1 MGIFSSLFGNQNR
14 LLAWQKLVMPN
25 SPDRLVL
32 NEQQLTQWTVVIT
45 EQDIKIINDCLKITQ
60 ETVKPDVFFSRLE
73 LLKEKI
79 AHLQLFEPYV
89 KFENANPTQLS
100 NTVHQKEQE
109 TISSF
114 LDRYLDAVCQKANAM
129 KSAKGKKNQYEKFY
143 DSLQEYYPLMNGEN
157 IQYIEEQYHFY
168 ATDGT
173 SEEYCEVYKQLLQ
186 LCGLFKTELVEA
198 SSHGYT
204 CALCS
209 SLEGRVFSL
218 SGRDK
223 RFPKLPDEVKKYG
236 GFHENCRHSFSP
248 FVYGTRYLVNGQ
260 DPIEF
265 SNRPYMDYRT
275 PEEKE
280 VYEAEVAKAEALAKA
295 RAEYEWICANLPD
308 IAPKSL
314 SGYSRMK
321 NANTANF
328 QKLIEAAKA
337 KGYTIS

>member
-1 MGIFSSLFGNQNR
+1 MGIFSRLFGNQNR

-25 SPDRLVL
+25 SPDRLVF
-32 NEQQLTQWTVVIT
+32 NEQQLAQWTAVIT
-45 EQDIKIINDCLKITQ
+45 EQDFKIINDCLKIIQ
-60 ETVKPDVFFSRLE
+60 ETVKPDVFFTRLE

-79 AHLQLFEPYV
+79 AHLQMFEPYV
-89 KFENANPTQLS
+89 KFQNVNPTQLS
-100 NTVHQKEQE
+100 DTVRQKEQE

-114 LDRYLDAVCQKANAM
+114 LDRYLDAVCRKANDM

-143 DSLQEYYPLMNGEN
+143 SSLQEYYPLMNDEN
-157 IQYIEEQYHFY
+157 IQYIEEQYQFY

-173 SEEYCEVYKQLLQ
+173 SEELCETYRQLLRNCQ
-186 LCGLFKTELVEA
+186 SLHTDLVEA
-198 SSHGYT
+198 TSHGYT

-209 SLEGRVFSL
+209 SLEGRIFSI

-223 RFPKLPDEVKKYG
+223 RFPKLPDEVKIYG
-236 GFHENCRHSFSP
+236 GFHEGCRHGFSL
-248 FVYGTRYLVNGQ
+248 FIYGIYTMTNGQ

-275 PEEKE
+275 PEQKE

-321 NANTANF
+321 NGNTANF
-328 QKLIEAAKA
+328 QKLVEAAKS

>member
-1 MGIFSSLFGNQNR
+1 MGILSRLFGNQSR
-14 LLAWQKLVMPN
+14 LLAWQKLVLSN

-32 NEQQLTQWTVVIT
+32 NEQQLTQSTALIV
-45 EQDIKIINDCLKITQ
+45 EQDSKIINDCLKITQ
-60 ETVKPDVFFSRLE
+60 ETVKPDVFFPRLE

-79 AHLQLFEPYV
+79 AHLQMFEPYV
-89 KFENANPTQLS
+89 KFQNVNPTQLS
-100 NTVHQKEQE
+100 DTVRLKEQE

-114 LDRYLDAVCQKANAM
+114 LDRYLDAICQKANDM

-143 DSLQEYYPLMNGEN
+143 NSLQEYYPLMNDEN

-173 SEEYCEVYKQLLQ
+173 SEEHCEVYKRLLQ
-186 LCGLFKTELVEA
+186 LCNLFKTDLVEA

-236 GFHENCRHSFSP
+236 GFHEGCRHSFSP
-248 FVYGTRYLVNGQ
+248 FIYGIGNLVNGQ

-280 VYEAEVAKAEALAKA
+280 MYEAEVAKAEALAKA

-321 NANTANF
+321 NGNTANF
-328 QKLIEAAKA
+328 QKLVEAAKSQ
-337 KGYTIS
+337 GYIIS